1 MFEKIRS
8 LSIGIRSLSI
18 GDVRQFIQANIFAII
33 FLDGILAKSIG
44 FGIIHLLASF
54 ATSGGLLSLIVW
66 SQIIVAGYLL
76 NKTGQKSTLSTL
88 TSMLVAGLV
97 GHFFI
102 GMEIDLLDD
111 MAKSIPYG
119 GIEQN
124 AEYYPLQDIFKFV
137 GTIVLAS
144 FILVQ
149 NELDVLF
156 GNLKLTFSKFRS
168 DSDDV
173 SDIQGIW
180 LDSWS
185 DYGTTFIAIV
195 AWPVL
200 YLLASI
206 IPFEAKS
213 VSLLVMGGVIFV
225 CWLMLTFEPGS
236 LLRLNRESLMKLGL
250 ALTAYLGLVIADG
263 MRLIFN
269 PISGATVEP
278 TVILVL
284 ALLGLTGF
292 WSSQLNRGIFAPS
305 VSQYRSSALTFLIVL
320 PFVLYFVFQLMV
332 LLRTDSSWNFDMSFM
347 GNQSGFVV
355 NNVWPYL
362 LEPGEWIFPQL
373 ESISGVTVLGERYIT
388 GNSPGWNL
396 FRAGVIA
403 SVRVTIF
410 VIILA
415 TVLGTIIGVC
425 RLSNNKLASGL
436 ATTFVEFFRNMPLV
450 ALLFMSV
457 IVFGKSMPLLSTE
470 QNLFGLIYYSNR
482 AVYAPAVVLE
492 NLPMLVLGIIIYL
505 AAKRYTKHLDADGF
519 DDSNEGFYR
528 RIGFWAVIILLLVM
542 VLFNPFASVL
552 SSILEP
558 LGRSAFSISIPEID
572 KYRGFDDIRPTGA
585 WIYVGGMVITPPF
598 LTLMIGLTLYTSA
611 LIAEIVRGS
620 IQALDRGQ
628 VEAAISLALTPFQRL
643 RLVILP
649 QALRSMI
656 PLMTNQYLNIWKN
669 SSLALVVGY
678 SDFFSVLWTIVNKE
692 GQGVPVFMI
701 ILLTYQCGSLLMSAI
716 MNSYNRKVTRVKI

>member
-8 LSIGIRSLSI
+8 RVDRARHLSI
-18 GDVRQFIQANIFAII
+18 GDARQFIRANIFAII

-102 GMEIDLLDD
+102 GMDIDILDRV
-111 MAKSIPYG
+111 AKSQLRG
-119 GIEQN
+119 GVELY
-124 AEYYPLQDIFKFV
+124 ATYYPLQDIFKFV

-156 GNLKLTFSKFRS
+156 GNLKLTFSKFRPG
-168 DSDDV
+168 SDDV
-173 SDIQGIW
+173 SDIKGIW

-206 IPFEAKS
+206 IPYEAKS
-213 VSLLVMGGVIFV
+213 VSLLVMGGVVFV

-263 MRLIFN
+263 MRLI
-269 PISGATVEP
+269 PVEP
-278 TVILVL
+278 TIILVL
-284 ALLGLTGF
+284 ALIGLTGF
-292 WSSQLNRGIFAPS
+292 WSSQLNRGIFAPA
-305 VSQYRSSALTFLIVL
+305 VTEYRSSALTFLIVL
-320 PFVLYFVFQLMV
+320 PFVLFFVFQLMV

-373 ESISGVTVLGERYIT
+373 ESIYGVTVLGERYIT
-388 GNSPGWNL
+388 GNSPGWSL

-470 QNLFGLIYYSNR
+470 RNLLGLIYYSNR
-482 AVYAPAVVLE
+482 AVYVPAVVLE
-492 NLPMLVLGIIIYL
+492 NLLMLVLGIIIYL
-505 AAKRYTKHLDADGF
+505 VAKRYTKHLDADGF

-542 VLFNPFASVL
+542 VLFNPFAS
-552 SSILEP
+552 
-558 LGRSAFSISIPEID
+558 SAFSISIPEID

-585 WIYVGGMVITPPF
+585 WVYAGGMKITPPF

-611 LIAEIVRGS
+611 LIAKIVRGS

-628 VEAAISLALTPFQRL
+628 VEAAISIALTPFQRL

-678 SDFFSVLWTIVNKE
+678 SDFFSILWTIVNKE

-701 ILLTYQCGSLLMSAI
+701 ILLTYQCGSLLMSVI

>member
-8 LSIGIRSLSI
+8 QVDRARHLSI
-18 GDVRQFIQANIFAII
+18 DDTRQFTEANILAII

-76 NKTGQKSTLSTL
+76 NKTGQTSTLSTL

-156 GNLKLTFSKFRS
+156 DNLKLTFSKFRS
-168 DSDDV
+168 DSDGV
-173 SDIQGIW
+173 SDIKGIW

-213 VSLLVMGGVIFV
+213 VSLLVMGGVVFV

-278 TVILVL
+278 TVILIL

-305 VSQYRSSALTFLIVL
+305 VSEYRSSALTFLIVL

-347 GNQSGFVV
+347 ANQSGFVV

-415 TVLGTIIGVC
+415 TVLGTIIGVF

-457 IVFGKSMPLLSTE
+457 IVFGKSMPLLSSE
-470 QNLFGLIYYSNR
+470 RNLLGLIYYSNR
-482 AVYAPAVVLE
+482 AVYVPAVVLE
-492 NLPMLVLGIIIYL
+492 NILMLVLGIIIYL

-519 DDSNEGFYR
+519 NDSNEGLYR

-542 VLFNPFASVL
+542 VLFNPFAS
-552 SSILEP
+552 
-558 LGRSAFSISIPEID
+558 SAFSISIPEID

-585 WIYVGGMVITPPF
+585 WVYVGGMVITPPF

>member
-1 MFEKIRS
+1 
-8 LSIGIRSLSI
+8 
-18 GDVRQFIQANIFAII
+18 
-33 FLDGILAKSIG
+33 
-44 FGIIHLLASF
+44 
-54 ATSGGLLSLIVW
+54 
-66 SQIIVAGYLL
+66 
-76 NKTGQKSTLSTL
+76 
-88 TSMLVAGLV
+88 
-97 GHFFI
+97 
-102 GMEIDLLDD
+102 
-111 MAKSIPYG
+111 
-119 GIEQN
+119 
-124 AEYYPLQDIFKFV
+124 
-137 GTIVLAS
+137 
-144 FILVQ
+144 
-149 NELDVLF
+149 
-156 GNLKLTFSKFRS
+156 
-168 DSDDV
+168 
-173 SDIQGIW
+173 
-180 LDSWS
+180 
-185 DYGTTFIAIV
+185 
-195 AWPVL
+195 
-200 YLLASI
+200 
-206 IPFEAKS
+206 
-213 VSLLVMGGVIFV
+213 
-225 CWLMLTFEPGS
+225 
-236 LLRLNRESLMKLGL
+236 
-250 ALTAYLGLVIADG
+250 
-263 MRLIFN
+263 
-269 PISGATVEP
+269 
-278 TVILVL
+278 
-284 ALLGLTGF
+284 
-292 WSSQLNRGIFAPS
+292 
-305 VSQYRSSALTFLIVL
+305 
-320 PFVLYFVFQLMV
+320 MV

-373 ESISGVTVLGERYIT
+373 ESIFGVTVLGERYIT
-388 GNSPGWNL
+388 GNSPGWSL

-470 QNLFGLIYYSNR
+470 RNLFGLIYYSNR

-492 NLPMLVLGIIIYL
+492 NLLMLVLGIIIYL

-558 LGRSAFSISIPEID
+558 LGWSAFSISIPEID

-585 WIYVGGMVITPPF
+585 WVYVGGMKITPPF

>member
-156 GNLKLTFSKFRS
+156 DNLKLTFSKFRS

-173 SDIQGIW
+173 SDIPGIW

-213 VSLLVMGGVIFV
+213 VSLLVMGGVVFV

-250 ALTAYLGLVIADG
+250 GLTAYLGLVIADG

-278 TVILVL
+278 TVILIL

-347 GNQSGFVV
+347 ANQSGFVV

-388 GNSPGWNL
+388 GNSPGWSL

-585 WIYVGGMVITPPF
+585 WVYAGGMKITPPF

-692 GQGVPVFMI
+692 GQGVPVFII

>member
-1 MFEKIRS
+1 MFEKIRGS
-8 LSIGIRSLSI
+8 SI
-18 GDVRQFIQANIFAII
+18 GDVRQFTQANIFAII

-66 SQIIVAGYLL
+66 SEIIVAGYLL
-76 NKTGQKSTLSTL
+76 NKTGQKSTLATL

-102 GMEIDLLDD
+102 GLEIGLLDD
-111 MAKSIPYG
+111 MAKSIIFL

-124 AEYYPLQDIFKFV
+124 AEHYPLQDIFKFV

-173 SDIQGIW
+173 SDIKGIW

-200 YLLASI
+200 FLLASI

-213 VSLLVMGGVIFV
+213 VSLLVMGGVVFV

-263 MRLIFN
+263 MRLI
-269 PISGATVEP
+269 PVEP
-278 TVILVL
+278 TIILVL
-284 ALLGLTGF
+284 ALIGLIGF
-292 WSSQLNRGIFAPS
+292 WSSQLNRGIFSPRVAE
-305 VSQYRSSALTFLIVL
+305 YRSSALTFSIVL
-320 PFVLYFVFQLMV
+320 PFVLFFVFQLMV

-362 LEPGEWIFPQL
+362 LDPGEWIFPQL
-373 ESISGVTVLGERYIT
+373 ESIYGVTLLGERYIT

-410 VIILA
+410 IIILA
-415 TVLGTIIGVC
+415 TVLGTIIGVF

-470 QNLFGLIYYSNR
+470 HNLFGLIFYSNR
-482 AVYAPAVVLE
+482 AVYVPAVVLE
-492 NLPMLVLGIIIYL
+492 NLGMLILGIIIYL

-528 RIGFWAVIILLLVM
+528 RMGFWAGIILLLVM

-552 SSILEP
+552 GSILEP
-558 LGRSAFSISIPEID
+558 LGLSAFSISIPEID

-678 SDFFSVLWTIVNKE
+678 SDFFSILWTIVNKE

>member
-1 MFEKIRS
+1 MFEKIRGS
-8 LSIGIRSLSI
+8 SI
-18 GDVRQFIQANIFAII
+18 GDARQFAQANIFAII

-66 SQIIVAGYLL
+66 SEIIVAGYLL
-76 NKTGQKSTLSTL
+76 NKTGQKSTLATL

-102 GMEIDLLDD
+102 GLEIGLLDD
-111 MAKSIPYG
+111 MAKSIIFL

-124 AEYYPLQDIFKFV
+124 AEHYPLQDIFKFA

-156 GNLKLTFSKFRS
+156 DNLKLTFSKFRS

-173 SDIQGIW
+173 SDIKGIW

-200 YLLASI
+200 FLLAPI
-206 IPFEAKS
+206 LPFEAKS
-213 VSLLVMGGVIFV
+213 VSLLVMGGVVFV

-278 TVILVL
+278 TVILIL

-305 VSQYRSSALTFLIVL
+305 VTQYKSSALTFSIVL
-320 PFVLYFVFQLMV
+320 PFVLFFVFQLMV

-362 LEPGEWIFPQL
+362 LDPGEWIFSQL
-373 ESISGVTVLGERYIT
+373 ESFKGVTILGERYIT
-388 GNSPGWNL
+388 GNSPGWSL
-396 FRAGVIA
+396 YRAGVIA
-403 SVRVTIF
+403 SVRVTMYI
-410 VIILA
+410 IILA
-415 TVLGTIIGVC
+415 TVLGTIIGVF

-470 QNLFGLIYYSNR
+470 RNLLGLIYYSNR
-482 AVYAPAVVLE
+482 AVYVPAVVLE
-492 NLPMLVLGIIIYL
+492 NLLMLVLGIIIYL
-505 AAKRYTKHLDADGF
+505 VAKRYTKHLDADGF

-558 LGRSAFSISIPEID
+558 LGWSAFSISIPEID

-585 WIYVGGMVITPPF
+585 WIYVGGM
-598 LTLMIGLTLYTSA
+598 
-611 LIAEIVRGS
+611 
-620 IQALDRGQ
+620 
-628 VEAAISLALTPFQRL
+628 
-643 RLVILP
+643 
-649 QALRSMI
+649 RSE
-656 PLMTNQYLNIWKN
+656 
-669 SSLALVVGY
+669 SVG
-678 SDFFSVLWTIVNKE
+678 
-692 GQGVPVFMI
+692 
-701 ILLTYQCGSLLMSAI
+701 
-716 MNSYNRKVTRVKI
+716 

>member
-1 MFEKIRS
+1 MFEKIRGS
-8 LSIGIRSLSI
+8 SI
-18 GDVRQFIQANIFAII
+18 GDVRQFTQADIFAII

-66 SQIIVAGYLL
+66 SEIIVAGYLL
-76 NKTGQKSTLSTL
+76 NKTGQKSTLATL
-88 TSMLVAGLV
+88 TSMLVVGLV
-97 GHFFI
+97 GRFFI
-102 GMEIDLLDD
+102 GIEIDLLDD
-111 MAKSIPYG
+111 MAKSIIFL

-124 AEYYPLQDIFKFV
+124 AEHYPLQDIFKFV

-156 GNLKLTFSKFRS
+156 GNLKLTFSKFRPG
-168 DSDDV
+168 SDDV
-173 SDIQGIW
+173 SDIKGIW

-200 YLLASI
+200 FLLAPI
-206 IPFEAKS
+206 LPFEAKS
-213 VSLLVMGGVIFV
+213 VSLLVMGGVVFV

-263 MRLIFN
+263 MRLI
-269 PISGATVEP
+269 PVEP
-278 TVILVL
+278 TIILVL
-284 ALLGLTGF
+284 ALIGLIGF
-292 WSSQLNRGIFAPS
+292 WSSQLNRGIFSPRVAE
-305 VSQYRSSALTFLIVL
+305 YRSSALTFSIVL
-320 PFVLYFVFQLMV
+320 PFVLFFVFQLMV

-362 LEPGEWIFPQL
+362 LDPGEWIFPQL

-410 VIILA
+410 IIILA
-415 TVLGTIIGVC
+415 TVLGTIIGVF

-470 QNLFGLIYYSNR
+470 HNLFGLIYYSNR
-482 AVYAPAVVLE
+482 AVYVPAVVLE
-492 NLPMLVLGIIIYL
+492 NLLMLVLGIIIYL

-542 VLFNPFASVL
+542 VLFNPFAS
-552 SSILEP
+552 
-558 LGRSAFSISIPEID
+558 SAFSISIPEID

-585 WIYVGGMVITPPF
+585 WVYVGGMKITPPF

-678 SDFFSVLWTIVNKE
+678 SDFFSILWTIVNKE

-701 ILLTYQCGSLLMSAI
+701 ILLTYQCGSLFMSAI

>member
-1 MFEKIRS
+1 MFEKIRGS
-8 LSIGIRSLSI
+8 SI
-18 GDVRQFIQANIFAII
+18 GDVRQFTQADIFAII

-66 SQIIVAGYLL
+66 SEIIVAGYLL
-76 NKTGQKSTLSTL
+76 NKTGQKSTLATL

-102 GMEIDLLDD
+102 GLEIGLLDD
-111 MAKSIPYG
+111 MAKSIIFL

-124 AEYYPLQDIFKFV
+124 AEHYPLQDIFKFV

-156 GNLKLTFSKFRS
+156 GNLKLTFSKFRPG
-168 DSDDV
+168 SDDV
-173 SDIQGIW
+173 SDIKGIW

-200 YLLASI
+200 FLLAPI
-206 IPFEAKS
+206 LPFEAKS
-213 VSLLVMGGVIFV
+213 VSLLVMGGVVFV

-263 MRLIFN
+263 MRLI
-269 PISGATVEP
+269 PVEP
-278 TVILVL
+278 TIILVL
-284 ALLGLTGF
+284 ALIGLIGY
-292 WSSQLNRGIFAPS
+292 WSSQLNRGIFSPRVAE
-305 VSQYRSSALTFLIVL
+305 YRSSALTFSIVL
-320 PFVLYFVFQLMV
+320 PFVLFFVFQLMV

-362 LEPGEWIFPQL
+362 LDPGEWIFPQL
-373 ESISGVTVLGERYIT
+373 ESIYGVTLLGERYIT

-410 VIILA
+410 IIILA
-415 TVLGTIIGVC
+415 TVLGTIIGVF

-470 QNLFGLIYYSNR
+470 HNLFGLIYYSNR
-482 AVYAPAVVLE
+482 AVYVPAVVLE
-492 NLPMLVLGIIIYL
+492 NLGMLILGIIIYL
-505 AAKRYTKHLDADGF
+505 VAKRYTKHLDADGF

-528 RIGFWAVIILLLVM
+528 RMGFWAGIILLLVM

-552 SSILEP
+552 GSILEP
-558 LGRSAFSISIPEID
+558 LGLSAFSISIPEID
-572 KYRGFDDIRPTGA
+572 KYRGFDYIRPTGA

-678 SDFFSVLWTIVNKE
+678 SDFFSILWTIVNKE

-701 ILLTYQCGSLLMSAI
+701 ILLTYQCGSLFMSAI

>member
-1 MFEKIRS
+1 M
-8 LSIGIRSLSI
+8 SI

-66 SQIIVAGYLL
+66 SQIIGAGYLL

-102 GMEIDLLDD
+102 GMEIDLIDD
-111 MAKSIPYG
+111 MSKSIPYL

-156 GNLKLTFSKFRS
+156 DNLKLTISKFRS
-168 DSDDV
+168 DSDDI
-173 SDIQGIW
+173 SDIPGIW

-185 DYGTTFIAIV
+185 DFGTTFIAIV

-213 VSLLVMGGVIFV
+213 VSLLVMGGVVFV

-250 ALTAYLGLVIADG
+250 GLTAYLGLVIADG

-278 TVILVL
+278 TVILIL

-332 LLRTDSSWNFDMSFM
+332 LLRTDSSWNFDM
-347 GNQSGFVV
+347 
-355 NNVWPYL
+355 
-362 LEPGEWIFPQL
+362 
-373 ESISGVTVLGERYIT
+373 
-388 GNSPGWNL
+388 
-396 FRAGVIA
+396 
-403 SVRVTIF
+403 
-410 VIILA
+410 
-415 TVLGTIIGVC
+415 
-425 RLSNNKLASGL
+425 
-436 ATTFVEFFRNMPLV
+436 
-450 ALLFMSV
+450 
-457 IVFGKSMPLLSTE
+457 
-470 QNLFGLIYYSNR
+470 
-482 AVYAPAVVLE
+482 
-492 NLPMLVLGIIIYL
+492 
-505 AAKRYTKHLDADGF
+505 
-519 DDSNEGFYR
+519 
-528 RIGFWAVIILLLVM
+528 
-542 VLFNPFASVL
+542 
-552 SSILEP
+552 
-558 LGRSAFSISIPEID
+558 
-572 KYRGFDDIRPTGA
+572 
-585 WIYVGGMVITPPF
+585 
-598 LTLMIGLTLYTSA
+598 
-611 LIAEIVRGS
+611 
-620 IQALDRGQ
+620 
-628 VEAAISLALTPFQRL
+628 
-643 RLVILP
+643 
-649 QALRSMI
+649 
-656 PLMTNQYLNIWKN
+656 
-669 SSLALVVGY
+669 
-678 SDFFSVLWTIVNKE
+678 
-692 GQGVPVFMI
+692 
-701 ILLTYQCGSLLMSAI
+701 
-716 MNSYNRKVTRVKI
+716 

>member
-1 MFEKIRS
+1 MFEKIRGS
-8 LSIGIRSLSI
+8 SI
-18 GDVRQFIQANIFAII
+18 GDVRQFTQADIFAII

-66 SQIIVAGYLL
+66 SEIIVAGYLL
-76 NKTGQKSTLSTL
+76 NKTGQKSTLATL

-102 GMEIDLLDD
+102 GLEIGLLDD
-111 MAKSIPYG
+111 MAKSIIFL

-124 AEYYPLQDIFKFV
+124 AEHYPLQDIFKFV

-156 GNLKLTFSKFRS
+156 DNLKLTFSKFRS

-173 SDIQGIW
+173 SDIKGIW

-200 YLLASI
+200 FLLAPI
-206 IPFEAKS
+206 LPFEAKS
-213 VSLLVMGGVIFV
+213 VSLLVMGGVVFV

-263 MRLIFN
+263 MRLI
-269 PISGATVEP
+269 PVEP
-278 TVILVL
+278 TIILVL
-284 ALLGLTGF
+284 ALIGLIGY
-292 WSSQLNRGIFAPS
+292 WSSQLNRGIFSPRVAE
-305 VSQYRSSALTFLIVL
+305 YRSSALTFSIVL
-320 PFVLYFVFQLMV
+320 PFVLFFVFQLMV

-362 LEPGEWIFPQL
+362 LDPGEWIFPQL
-373 ESISGVTVLGERYIT
+373 ESIYGVTLLGERYIT

-410 VIILA
+410 IIILA
-415 TVLGTIIGVC
+415 TVLGTIIGVF

-457 IVFGKSMPLLSTE
+457 IVFGKSMPLLNTE
-470 QNLFGLIYYSNR
+470 RNLFELIYYSNR
-482 AVYAPAVVLE
+482 AVYVPAVVLE
-492 NLPMLVLGIIIYL
+492 NLLMLVLGIIIYL

-528 RIGFWAVIILLLVM
+528 RIGFWAGIILLLVM

-558 LGRSAFSISIPEID
+558 LGWSAFSISIPEID

-585 WIYVGGMVITPPF
+585 WVYVGGMKITPPF

-678 SDFFSVLWTIVNKE
+678 SDFFSILWTIVNKE

>member
-1 MFEKIRS
+1 MFEK
-8 LSIGIRSLSI
+8 IRSLSI
-18 GDVRQFIQANIFAII
+18 GDVRQFTQANIFAII

-156 GNLKLTFSKFRS
+156 DNLKLTFSKFRS

-173 SDIQGIW
+173 SDIPGIW

-213 VSLLVMGGVIFV
+213 VSLLVMGGGVFV

-250 ALTAYLGLVIADG
+250 GLTAYLGLVIADG

-305 VSQYRSSALTFLIVL
+305 VTQYRSSALTFLIVL

-347 GNQSGFVV
+347 ANQSGFVV

-388 GNSPGWNL
+388 GNSPGWSL

-415 TVLGTIIGVC
+415 TVLGTIIGVF

-457 IVFGKSMPLLSTE
+457 IVFGKSMPLLNTE
-470 QNLFGLIYYSNR
+470 QNLFGLIFYSNR
-482 AVYAPAVVLE
+482 AVYVPAVVLE

-585 WIYVGGMVITPPF
+585 WVYVGGMKITPPF

-692 GQGVPVFMI
+692 GQGVPVFII

>member
-1 MFEKIRS
+1 MFEKIRGS
-8 LSIGIRSLSI
+8 SI
-18 GDVRQFIQANIFAII
+18 GDSRQFTQADIFAII

-66 SQIIVAGYLL
+66 SEIIVAGYLL
-76 NKTGQKSTLSTL
+76 NKTGQKSTLATL

-102 GMEIDLLDD
+102 GLEIGLLDD
-111 MAKSIPYG
+111 MAKSIIFL

-124 AEYYPLQDIFKFV
+124 AEHYPLQDIFKFV

-156 GNLKLTFSKFRS
+156 GNLKLTFSKFRPG
-168 DSDDV
+168 SDDV
-173 SDIQGIW
+173 SDIKGIW

-200 YLLASI
+200 FLLAPI
-206 IPFEAKS
+206 LPFEAKS
-213 VSLLVMGGVIFV
+213 VSLLVMGGVVFV

-236 LLRLNRESLMKLGL
+236 LLRLNRESLMKIGL

-263 MRLIFN
+263 MRLI
-269 PISGATVEP
+269 PVEP
-278 TVILVL
+278 TIILVL
-284 ALLGLTGF
+284 ALIGLIGY
-292 WSSQLNRGIFAPS
+292 WSSQLNRGIFSPRVAE
-305 VSQYRSSALTFLIVL
+305 YRSSALTFSIVL
-320 PFVLYFVFQLMV
+320 PFVLFFVFQLMV

-362 LEPGEWIFPQL
+362 LDPGEWIFPQL
-373 ESISGVTVLGERYIT
+373 ESIYGVTLLGERYIT

-410 VIILA
+410 IIILA
-415 TVLGTIIGVC
+415 TVLGTIIGVF

-470 QNLFGLIYYSNR
+470 HNLFGLIFYSNR
-482 AVYAPAVVLE
+482 AVYVPAVVLE
-492 NLPMLVLGIIIYL
+492 NLGMLILGIIIYL
-505 AAKRYTKHLDADGF
+505 VAKRYTKHLDADGF

-528 RIGFWAVIILLLVM
+528 RMGFWAGIILLLVM

-552 SSILEP
+552 GSILEP
-558 LGRSAFSISIPEID
+558 LGLSAFSISIPEID
-572 KYRGFDDIRPTGA
+572 KYRGFDYIRPTGA

-678 SDFFSVLWTIVNKE
+678 SDFFSILWTIVNKE

-701 ILLTYQCGSLLMSAI
+701 ILLTYQCGSLFMSAI

>member
-8 LSIGIRSLSI
+8 RVDRARHLSI
-18 GDVRQFIQANIFAII
+18 GDARQFAQANIFAII

-66 SQIIVAGYLL
+66 SQIIVAGYML

-111 MAKSIPYG
+111 MAKSIFYR

-173 SDIQGIW
+173 SDIKGIW

-200 YLLASI
+200 FLLAPI
-206 IPFEAKS
+206 LPFEAKS
-213 VSLLVMGGVIFV
+213 VSLLVMGGVVFV

-263 MRLIFN
+263 MRLI
-269 PISGATVEP
+269 PVEP
-278 TVILVL
+278 TIILVL
-284 ALLGLTGF
+284 ALIGLIGY
-292 WSSQLNRGIFAPS
+292 WSSQLNRGIFSPRVAE
-305 VSQYRSSALTFLIVL
+305 YRSSALTFSIVL
-320 PFVLYFVFQLMV
+320 PFVLFFVFQLMV

-373 ESISGVTVLGERYIT
+373 ESIYGVTVLGERYIT

-470 QNLFGLIYYSNR
+470 HNLFGLIYYSNR
-482 AVYAPAVVLE
+482 AVYVPAVVLE
-492 NLPMLVLGIIIYL
+492 NLGMLILGIIIYL
-505 AAKRYTKHLDADGF
+505 VAKRYTKHLDADGF

-542 VLFNPFASVL
+542 VLFNPFAS
-552 SSILEP
+552 
-558 LGRSAFSISIPEID
+558 SAFSISIPEID
-572 KYRGFDDIRPTGA
+572 KYRGSDVMRPSGA

-678 SDFFSVLWTIVNKE
+678 SDFFSILWTIVNKE

>member
-1 MFEKIRS
+1 MFEKIRGS
-8 LSIGIRSLSI
+8 SI
-18 GDVRQFIQANIFAII
+18 GDVRQFTQADIFAII

-66 SQIIVAGYLL
+66 SEIIVAGYLL
-76 NKTGQKSTLSTL
+76 NKTGQKSTLATL

-102 GMEIDLLDD
+102 GLEIGLLDD
-111 MAKSIPYG
+111 MAKSIIFL

-124 AEYYPLQDIFKFV
+124 AEHYPLQDIFKFV

-156 GNLKLTFSKFRS
+156 DNLKLTFSKFRS

-173 SDIQGIW
+173 DIRGIW

-200 YLLASI
+200 FLLAPI
-206 IPFEAKS
+206 LPFEAKS
-213 VSLLVMGGVIFV
+213 VSLLVMGGVVFV

-236 LLRLNRESLMKLGL
+236 LLRLNRESLMKIGL

-263 MRLIFN
+263 MRLI
-269 PISGATVEP
+269 PVEP
-278 TVILVL
+278 TIILVL
-284 ALLGLTGF
+284 ALIGLIGF
-292 WSSQLNRGIFAPS
+292 WSSQLNRGIFSPRVAE
-305 VSQYRSSALTFLIVL
+305 YRSSALTFSIVL
-320 PFVLYFVFQLMV
+320 PFVLFFVFQLMV

-362 LEPGEWIFPQL
+362 LDPGEWIFPQL
-373 ESISGVTVLGERYIT
+373 ESIYGVTLLGERYIT

-410 VIILA
+410 IIILA
-415 TVLGTIIGVC
+415 TVLGTIIGVF

-470 QNLFGLIYYSNR
+470 HNLFGLIFYSNR
-482 AVYAPAVVLE
+482 AVYVPAVVLE
-492 NLPMLVLGIIIYL
+492 NLGMLILGIIIYL

-528 RIGFWAVIILLLVM
+528 RMGFWAGIILLLVM

-552 SSILEP
+552 GSILEP
-558 LGRSAFSISIPEID
+558 LGLSAFSISIPEID

-678 SDFFSVLWTIVNKE
+678 SDFFSILWTIVNKE

>member
-111 MAKSIPYG
+111 MAKSIPYL

-156 GNLKLTFSKFRS
+156 DNLKLTFSKFRS

-173 SDIQGIW
+173 SDIKGIW

-213 VSLLVMGGVIFV
+213 VSLLVMGGVVFV

-236 LLRLNRESLMKLGL
+236 LLRLNRKSLMKLGL

-278 TVILVL
+278 TVILIL

-415 TVLGTIIGVC
+415 TVLGTIIGVF

-470 QNLFGLIYYSNR
+470 RNLFGLIYYSNR
-482 AVYAPAVVLE
+482 AVYVPAVVLE
-492 NLPMLVLGIIIYL
+492 NLGMLILGIIIYL
-505 AAKRYTKHLDADGF
+505 VAKRYTKHLDADGF

-528 RIGFWAVIILLLVM
+528 RIGFWAGIILLLVM

-552 SSILEP
+552 GSILEP
-558 LGRSAFSISIPEID
+558 LGLSAFSISIPEID

-692 GQGVPVFMI
+692 GQGVPVFII
-701 ILLTYQCGSLLMSAI
+701 ILLTYQVGSLLMSAI

>member
-111 MAKSIPYG
+111 MAKSIPYL

-156 GNLKLTFSKFRS
+156 DNLKLTFSKFRS

-173 SDIQGIW
+173 SDIPGIW

-213 VSLLVMGGVIFV
+213 VSLLVMGGVVFV

-278 TVILVL
+278 TVILIL

-415 TVLGTIIGVC
+415 TVLGTIIGVF

-528 RIGFWAVIILLLVM
+528 RMGFWAGIILLLVM

-552 SSILEP
+552 GSILEP
-558 LGRSAFSISIPEID
+558 LGLSAFSISIPEID

-692 GQGVPVFMI
+692 GQGVPVFII
-701 ILLTYQCGSLLMSAI
+701 ILLTYQVGSLLMSAI

>member
-1 MFEKIRS
+1 MFEKIRGS
-8 LSIGIRSLSI
+8 SI
-18 GDVRQFIQANIFAII
+18 GDVRQFTQADIFAII

-66 SQIIVAGYLL
+66 SEIIVAGYLL
-76 NKTGQKSTLSTL
+76 NKTGQKSTLATL

-102 GMEIDLLDD
+102 GLEIGLLDD
-111 MAKSIPYG
+111 MAKSIIFL

-124 AEYYPLQDIFKFV
+124 AEHYPLQDIFKFV

-156 GNLKLTFSKFRS
+156 GNLKLTFSKFRPG
-168 DSDDV
+168 SDDV
-173 SDIQGIW
+173 SDIKGIW

-213 VSLLVMGGVIFV
+213 VSLLVMGGVVFV

-236 LLRLNRESLMKLGL
+236 LLRLNRESLMKIGL

-263 MRLIFN
+263 MRLI
-269 PISGATVEP
+269 PVEP
-278 TVILVL
+278 TIILVL
-284 ALLGLTGF
+284 ALIGLIGF
-292 WSSQLNRGIFAPS
+292 WSSQLNRGIFSPRVAE
-305 VSQYRSSALTFLIVL
+305 YRSSALTFSIVL
-320 PFVLYFVFQLMV
+320 PFVLFFVFQLMV

-362 LEPGEWIFPQL
+362 LDPGEWIFPQL
-373 ESISGVTVLGERYIT
+373 ESIYGVTLLGERYIT

-410 VIILA
+410 IIILA
-415 TVLGTIIGVC
+415 TVLGTIIGVF

-470 QNLFGLIYYSNR
+470 HNLFGLIYYSNR
-482 AVYAPAVVLE
+482 AVYVPAVVLE
-492 NLPMLVLGIIIYL
+492 NLGMLILGIIIYL

-528 RIGFWAVIILLLVM
+528 RMGFWAGIILLLVM

-552 SSILEP
+552 GSILEP
-558 LGRSAFSISIPEID
+558 LGLSAFSISIPEID

-678 SDFFSVLWTIVNKE
+678 SDFFSILWTIVNKE

>member
-8 LSIGIRSLSI
+8 LSIG
-18 GDVRQFIQANIFAII
+18 DARQFTQANIFAII

-111 MAKSIPYG
+111 MAKSIPYL

-156 GNLKLTFSKFRS
+156 DNLKLTFSKFRS

-173 SDIQGIW
+173 SDIPGIW

-200 YLLASI
+200 YLLAPI
-206 IPFEAKS
+206 IPLEAKS
-213 VSLLVMGGVIFV
+213 VSLLVMGGVVFV

-278 TVILVL
+278 TVILIL

-305 VSQYRSSALTFLIVL
+305 VTQYRSSALTFLIVL

-415 TVLGTIIGVC
+415 TVLGTIIGVF

-470 QNLFGLIYYSNR
+470 RNLLGLIYYSNR
-482 AVYAPAVVLE
+482 AVYVPAVVLE

-558 LGRSAFSISIPEID
+558 LGWSAFSISIPEID

-585 WIYVGGMVITPPF
+585 WVYVGGMKITPPF

-701 ILLTYQCGSLLMSAI
+701 ILLTYQVGSLLMSAI

>member
-8 LSIGIRSLSI
+8 RVDRARHLSI
-18 GDVRQFIQANIFAII
+18 DDARQFAEANIFAII

-102 GMEIDLLDD
+102 GMEMDLLKG

-156 GNLKLTFSKFRS
+156 DNLKLTFSKFRS

-173 SDIQGIW
+173 SDIKGIW
-180 LDSWS
+180 LASWS

-213 VSLLVMGGVIFV
+213 VSLLVMGGVVFV

-250 ALTAYLGLVIADG
+250 GLTAYLGLVIADG
-263 MRLIFN
+263 MRLI
-269 PISGATVEP
+269 PVEP
-278 TVILVL
+278 KIILIL
-284 ALLGLTGF
+284 ALIGLTGF
-292 WSSQLNRGIFAPS
+292 WSSQLNRGFFAPA
-305 VSQYRSSALTFLIVL
+305 VSEYRSSALTFLIVL
-320 PFVLYFVFQLMV
+320 PFVLYFVIQLMV

-457 IVFGKSMPLLSTE
+457 IAFGKSMPLLSTE
-470 QNLFGLIYYSNR
+470 RNLFGLIYYSNR
-482 AVYAPAVVLE
+482 AVYVPAVVLE

-542 VLFNPFASVL
+542 VLFNPFA
-552 SSILEP
+552 P
-558 LGRSAFSISIPEID
+558 SAFSISIPEID
-572 KYRGFDDIRPTGA
+572 KYRGFDYIRPTGA
-585 WIYVGGMVITPPF
+585 WVYVGGMKITPPF
-598 LTLMIGLTLYTSA
+598 LTLMIGLTLYTSS

-628 VEAAISLALTPFQRL
+628 VEAAISLALTPLQRL

-678 SDFFSVLWTIVNKE
+678 SDFFSILWTIVNKE

>member
-1 MFEKIRS
+1 
-8 LSIGIRSLSI
+8 
-18 GDVRQFIQANIFAII
+18 
-33 FLDGILAKSIG
+33 
-44 FGIIHLLASF
+44 
-54 ATSGGLLSLIVW
+54 
-66 SQIIVAGYLL
+66 
-76 NKTGQKSTLSTL
+76 
-88 TSMLVAGLV
+88 
-97 GHFFI
+97 
-102 GMEIDLLDD
+102 
-111 MAKSIPYG
+111 
-119 GIEQN
+119 
-124 AEYYPLQDIFKFV
+124 
-137 GTIVLAS
+137 
-144 FILVQ
+144 
-149 NELDVLF
+149 
-156 GNLKLTFSKFRS
+156 
-168 DSDDV
+168 
-173 SDIQGIW
+173 
-180 LDSWS
+180 
-185 DYGTTFIAIV
+185 
-195 AWPVL
+195 
-200 YLLASI
+200 
-206 IPFEAKS
+206 
-213 VSLLVMGGVIFV
+213 
-225 CWLMLTFEPGS
+225 
-236 LLRLNRESLMKLGL
+236 
-250 ALTAYLGLVIADG
+250 
-263 MRLIFN
+263 
-269 PISGATVEP
+269 
-278 TVILVL
+278 
-284 ALLGLTGF
+284 
-292 WSSQLNRGIFAPS
+292 
-305 VSQYRSSALTFLIVL
+305 
-320 PFVLYFVFQLMV
+320 
-332 LLRTDSSWNFDMSFM
+332 MSFM

-373 ESISGVTVLGERYIT
+373 ESIYGVTVLGERYIT

-410 VIILA
+410 IIILA
-415 TVLGTIIGVC
+415 TVLGTIIGVF

-470 QNLFGLIYYSNR
+470 RNLLGLIYYSNR
-482 AVYAPAVVLE
+482 AVYAPAVVFE

-542 VLFNPFASVL
+542 VLFNPFAS
-552 SSILEP
+552 
-558 LGRSAFSISIPEID
+558 SAFSISIPEID
-572 KYRGFDDIRPTGA
+572 KYRGSDVMRPSGA

-678 SDFFSVLWTIVNKE
+678 SDFFSILWTIVNKE

-701 ILLTYQCGSLLMSAI
+701 ILLTYQCGSLFMSAI

>member
-1 MFEKIRS
+1 MFEKIRGS
-8 LSIGIRSLSI
+8 SI
-18 GDVRQFIQANIFAII
+18 GDVRQFTQANIFAII

-66 SQIIVAGYLL
+66 SEIIVAGYLL
-76 NKTGQKSTLSTL
+76 NKTGQKSTLATL

-102 GMEIDLLDD
+102 GLEIGLLDD
-111 MAKSIPYG
+111 MAKSIIFL

-124 AEYYPLQDIFKFV
+124 AEHYPLQDIFKFV

-156 GNLKLTFSKFRS
+156 GNLKLTFSKFRPG
-168 DSDDV
+168 SDDV
-173 SDIQGIW
+173 SDIKGIW

-200 YLLASI
+200 FLLAPI
-206 IPFEAKS
+206 LPFEAKS
-213 VSLLVMGGVIFV
+213 VSLLVMGGVVFV

-250 ALTAYLGLVIADG
+250 GLTAYLGLVIADG

-278 TVILVL
+278 TVILIL

-347 GNQSGFVV
+347 ANQSGFVV

-410 VIILA
+410 IIILA
-415 TVLGTIIGVC
+415 TVLGTIIGVF

-558 LGRSAFSISIPEID
+558 LGWSAFSISIPEID

-585 WIYVGGMVITPPF
+585 WVYAGGMKITPPF

>member
-1 MFEKIRS
+1 MFEKIRGS
-8 LSIGIRSLSI
+8 SI
-18 GDVRQFIQANIFAII
+18 GDVRQFTQANIFAII

-66 SQIIVAGYLL
+66 SEIIVAGYLL
-76 NKTGQKSTLSTL
+76 NKTGQKSTLATL

-102 GMEIDLLDD
+102 GLEIGLLDD
-111 MAKSIPYG
+111 MAKSIIFL

-124 AEYYPLQDIFKFV
+124 AEHYPLQDIFKFV

-173 SDIQGIW
+173 SDIKGIW

-200 YLLASI
+200 FLLAPI
-206 IPFEAKS
+206 LPFEAKS
-213 VSLLVMGGVIFV
+213 VSLLVMGGVVFV

-263 MRLIFN
+263 MRLI
-269 PISGATVEP
+269 PVEP
-278 TVILVL
+278 TIILVL
-284 ALLGLTGF
+284 ALIGLIGF
-292 WSSQLNRGIFAPS
+292 WSSQLNRGIFSPRVAE
-305 VSQYRSSALTFLIVL
+305 YRSSALTFSIVL
-320 PFVLYFVFQLMV
+320 PFVLFFVFQLMV

-362 LEPGEWIFPQL
+362 LDPGEWIFPQL
-373 ESISGVTVLGERYIT
+373 ESIYGVTLLGERYIT

-410 VIILA
+410 IIILA
-415 TVLGTIIGVC
+415 TVLGTIIGVF

-470 QNLFGLIYYSNR
+470 HNLFGLIFYSNR
-482 AVYAPAVVLE
+482 AVYVPAVVLE
-492 NLPMLVLGIIIYL
+492 NLGMLILGIIIYL

-528 RIGFWAVIILLLVM
+528 RMGFWAGIILLLVM

-552 SSILEP
+552 GSILEP
-558 LGRSAFSISIPEID
+558 LGLSAFSISIPEID

>member
-1 MFEKIRS
+1 MFEK
-8 LSIGIRSLSI
+8 IRSLSI

-156 GNLKLTFSKFRS
+156 DNLKLTFSKFRS

-173 SDIQGIW
+173 SDIPGIW

-213 VSLLVMGGVIFV
+213 VSLLVMGGVVFV

-250 ALTAYLGLVIADG
+250 GLTAYLGLVIADG
-263 MRLIFN
+263 MRLI
-269 PISGATVEP
+269 PVEP
-278 TVILVL
+278 TIILVL
-284 ALLGLTGF
+284 ALIGLIGY
-292 WSSQLNRGIFAPS
+292 WSSQLNRGIFSPRVAE
-305 VSQYRSSALTFLIVL
+305 YRSSALTFSIVL
-320 PFVLYFVFQLMV
+320 PFVLFFVFQLMV

-362 LEPGEWIFPQL
+362 LDPGEWIFPQL
-373 ESISGVTVLGERYIT
+373 ESIYGVTLLGERYIT

-410 VIILA
+410 IIILA

-457 IVFGKSMPLLSTE
+457 IVFGKSMPLLNTE
-470 QNLFGLIYYSNR
+470 QNLLGLIYYSNR
-482 AVYAPAVVLE
+482 AVYVPAVVLE

-528 RIGFWAVIILLLVM
+528 RMGFWAGIILLLVM

-552 SSILEP
+552 GSILEP
-558 LGRSAFSISIPEID
+558 LGLSAFSISIPEID

-678 SDFFSVLWTIVNKE
+678 SDFFSILWTIVNKE

>member
-1 MFEKIRS
+1 MFEKIRGS
-8 LSIGIRSLSI
+8 SI
-18 GDVRQFIQANIFAII
+18 GDARQFAQANIFAII

-66 SQIIVAGYLL
+66 SEIIVAGYLL
-76 NKTGQKSTLSTL
+76 NKTGQKSTLATL

-102 GMEIDLLDD
+102 GLEIGLLDD
-111 MAKSIPYG
+111 MAKSIIFL

-124 AEYYPLQDIFKFV
+124 AEHYPLQDIFKFA

-156 GNLKLTFSKFRS
+156 DNLKLTFSKFRS

-173 SDIQGIW
+173 DIRGIW

-200 YLLASI
+200 FLLAPI
-206 IPFEAKS
+206 LPFEAKS
-213 VSLLVMGGVIFV
+213 VSLLVMGGVVFV

-278 TVILVL
+278 TVILIL

-305 VSQYRSSALTFLIVL
+305 VTQYKSSALTFLIVL
-320 PFVLYFVFQLMV
+320 PFVLFFVFQLMV
-332 LLRTDSSWNFDMSFM
+332 LLRTDSSWNFDLSFM
-347 GNQSGFVV
+347 ENQGGFVV
-355 NNVWPYL
+355 TNVWPYL
-362 LEPGEWIFPQL
+362 LDPGEWIFSQL
-373 ESISGVTVLGERYIT
+373 ESFKGVTILGERYIT
-388 GNSPGWNL
+388 GNSPGWSL
-396 FRAGVIA
+396 YRAGVIA
-403 SVRVTIF
+403 SVRVTMYI
-410 VIILA
+410 IILA
-415 TVLGTIIGVC
+415 TVLGTIIGVF

-470 QNLFGLIYYSNR
+470 RNLLGLIYYSNR
-482 AVYAPAVVLE
+482 AVYVPAVVLE
-492 NLPMLVLGIIIYL
+492 NLLMLVLGIIIYL
-505 AAKRYTKHLDADGF
+505 VAKRYTKHLDADGF

-528 RIGFWAVIILLLVM
+528 RMGFWAGIILLLVM

-552 SSILEP
+552 GSILEP
-558 LGRSAFSISIPEID
+558 LGLSAFSISIPEID
-572 KYRGFDDIRPTGA
+572 KYRGFDYIRPTGA

-678 SDFFSVLWTIVNKE
+678 SDFFSILWTIVNKE

-701 ILLTYQCGSLLMSAI
+701 ILLTYQCGSLFMSAI

>member
-1 MFEKIRS
+1 MFEKIRGS
-8 LSIGIRSLSI
+8 SI
-18 GDVRQFIQANIFAII
+18 GDVRQFTQADIFAII

-66 SQIIVAGYLL
+66 SEIIVAGYLL
-76 NKTGQKSTLSTL
+76 NKTGQKSTLATL

-102 GMEIDLLDD
+102 GLEIGLLDD
-111 MAKSIPYG
+111 MAKSIIFL

-124 AEYYPLQDIFKFV
+124 AEHYPLQDIFKFV

-173 SDIQGIW
+173 SDIKGIW

-200 YLLASI
+200 FLLAPI
-206 IPFEAKS
+206 LPFEAKS
-213 VSLLVMGGVIFV
+213 VSLLVMGGVVFV

-236 LLRLNRESLMKLGL
+236 LLRLNRESLMKLGS

-263 MRLIFN
+263 MRLI
-269 PISGATVEP
+269 PVEP
-278 TVILVL
+278 TIILVL
-284 ALLGLTGF
+284 ALIGLIGF
-292 WSSQLNRGIFAPS
+292 WSSQLNRGIFSPRVAE
-305 VSQYRSSALTFLIVL
+305 YRSSALTFSIVL
-320 PFVLYFVFQLMV
+320 PFVLFFVFQLMV

-362 LEPGEWIFPQL
+362 LDPGEWIFPQL
-373 ESISGVTVLGERYIT
+373 ESIYGVTLLGERYIT

-410 VIILA
+410 IIILA
-415 TVLGTIIGVC
+415 TVLGTIIGVF

-470 QNLFGLIYYSNR
+470 HNLFGLIFYSNR
-482 AVYAPAVVLE
+482 AVYVPAVVLE
-492 NLPMLVLGIIIYL
+492 NLGMLILGIIIYL

-528 RIGFWAVIILLLVM
+528 RIGFWAGIILLLVM

-552 SSILEP
+552 GSILEP
-558 LGRSAFSISIPEID
+558 LGLSAFSISIPEID

-678 SDFFSVLWTIVNKE
+678 SDFFSILWTIVNKE

>member
-1 MFEKIRS
+1 MFEKIRGS
-8 LSIGIRSLSI
+8 SI
-18 GDVRQFIQANIFAII
+18 GDVRQFTQADIFAII

-66 SQIIVAGYLL
+66 SEIIVAGYLL
-76 NKTGQKSTLSTL
+76 NKTGQKSTLATL

-102 GMEIDLLDD
+102 GLEIDLLDD
-111 MAKSIPYG
+111 MAKSIIFL

-124 AEYYPLQDIFKFV
+124 AEHYPLQDIFKFA

-156 GNLKLTFSKFRS
+156 DNLKLTFSKFRS

-173 SDIQGIW
+173 DIRGIW

-200 YLLASI
+200 FLLAPI
-206 IPFEAKS
+206 LPFEAKS
-213 VSLLVMGGVIFV
+213 VSLLVMGGVVFV

-250 ALTAYLGLVIADG
+250 GLTAYLGLVIADG
-263 MRLIFN
+263 MRLI
-269 PISGATVEP
+269 PVEP
-278 TVILVL
+278 TIILVL
-284 ALLGLTGF
+284 ALIGLTGF
-292 WSSQLNRGIFAPS
+292 WSSQLNQGIFAPS
-305 VSQYRSSALTFLIVL
+305 VTEYRSSALTFLIVL

-347 GNQSGFVV
+347 ANQSGFVV

-373 ESISGVTVLGERYIT
+373 ESIYGVTVLGERYIT

-410 VIILA
+410 IIILA
-415 TVLGTIIGVC
+415 TVLGTIIGVF

-470 QNLFGLIYYSNR
+470 RNLLGLIYYSNR
-482 AVYAPAVVLE
+482 AVYVPAVVLE
-492 NLPMLVLGIIIYL
+492 NLLMLVLGIIIYL
-505 AAKRYTKHLDADGF
+505 VAKRYTKHLDADGF

-528 RIGFWAVIILLLVM
+528 RIGFWAGIILLLVM

-552 SSILEP
+552 GSILEP
-558 LGRSAFSISIPEID
+558 LGLSAFSISIPEID
-572 KYRGFDDIRPTGA
+572 KYRGFDYIRPTGA

-678 SDFFSVLWTIVNKE
+678 SDFFSILWTIVNKE

-701 ILLTYQCGSLLMSAI
+701 ILLTYQCGSLFMSAI

>member
-8 LSIGIRSLSI
+8 RVDRARHLSI
-18 GDVRQFIQANIFAII
+18 DDARQFAEANIFAII

-102 GMEIDLLDD
+102 GMEMDLLKG

-156 GNLKLTFSKFRS
+156 DNLKLTFSKFRS

-173 SDIQGIW
+173 SDIKGIW
-180 LDSWS
+180 LASWS

-213 VSLLVMGGVIFV
+213 VSLLVMGGVVFV

-250 ALTAYLGLVIADG
+250 GLTAYLGLVIADG
-263 MRLIFN
+263 MRLI
-269 PISGATVEP
+269 PVEP
-278 TVILVL
+278 KIILIL
-284 ALLGLTGF
+284 ALIGLTGF

-305 VSQYRSSALTFLIVL
+305 VSEYRSSALTFLIVL

-415 TVLGTIIGVC
+415 TVLGTIIGVF

-457 IVFGKSMPLLSTE
+457 IAFGKSMPLLSTE
-470 QNLFGLIYYSNR
+470 RNLFGLIYYSNR
-482 AVYAPAVVLE
+482 AVYVPAVVLE

-542 VLFNPFASVL
+542 VLFNPFA
-552 SSILEP
+552 P
-558 LGRSAFSISIPEID
+558 SAFSISIPEID
-572 KYRGFDDIRPTGA
+572 KYRGFDYIRPTGA
-585 WIYVGGMVITPPF
+585 WVYVGGMKITPPF
-598 LTLMIGLTLYTSA
+598 LTLMIGLTLYTSS

-678 SDFFSVLWTIVNKE
+678 SDFFSILWTIVNKE

-701 ILLTYQCGSLLMSAI
+701 ILLTYQIGSLLMSAI

>member
-1 MFEKIRS
+1 MFEKIRGS
-8 LSIGIRSLSI
+8 SI
-18 GDVRQFIQANIFAII
+18 GDVRQFTQADIFAII

-66 SQIIVAGYLL
+66 SEIIVAGYLL
-76 NKTGQKSTLSTL
+76 NKTGQKSTLATL

-102 GMEIDLLDD
+102 GLEIGLLDD
-111 MAKSIPYG
+111 MAKSIIFL

-124 AEYYPLQDIFKFV
+124 AEHYPLQDIFKFV

-173 SDIQGIW
+173 SDIPGIW

-213 VSLLVMGGVIFV
+213 VSLLVMGGVVFV

-236 LLRLNRESLMKLGL
+236 LLRLNRESLMKIGL

-263 MRLIFN
+263 MRLI
-269 PISGATVEP
+269 PVEP
-278 TVILVL
+278 TIILVL
-284 ALLGLTGF
+284 ALIGLIGF
-292 WSSQLNRGIFAPS
+292 WSSQLNRGIFSPRVAE
-305 VSQYRSSALTFLIVL
+305 YRSSALTFSIVL
-320 PFVLYFVFQLMV
+320 PFVLFFVFQLMV

-362 LEPGEWIFPQL
+362 LDPGEWIFPQL
-373 ESISGVTVLGERYIT
+373 ESIYGVTLLGERYIT

-410 VIILA
+410 IIILA
-415 TVLGTIIGVC
+415 TVLGTIIGVF

-470 QNLFGLIYYSNR
+470 HNLFGLIYYSNR
-482 AVYAPAVVLE
+482 AVYVPAVVLE
-492 NLPMLVLGIIIYL
+492 NLGMLILGIIIYL

-528 RIGFWAVIILLLVM
+528 RMGFWAGIILLLVM

-552 SSILEP
+552 GSILEP
-558 LGRSAFSISIPEID
+558 LGLSAFSISIPEID

-678 SDFFSVLWTIVNKE
+678 SDFFSILWTIVNKE

>member
-1 MFEKIRS
+1 MFEKIRGS
-8 LSIGIRSLSI
+8 SI
-18 GDVRQFIQANIFAII
+18 GDVRQFTQANIFAII

-66 SQIIVAGYLL
+66 SEIIVAGYLL
-76 NKTGQKSTLSTL
+76 NKTGQKSTLATL

-102 GMEIDLLDD
+102 GLELDLLDD
-111 MAKSIPYG
+111 MAKSIIFL

-124 AEYYPLQDIFKFV
+124 AEHYPLQDIFKFV

-173 SDIQGIW
+173 SDIKGIW

-200 YLLASI
+200 FLLASI

-263 MRLIFN
+263 MRLI
-269 PISGATVEP
+269 PVEP
-278 TVILVL
+278 TIILVL
-284 ALLGLTGF
+284 ALIGLIGF
-292 WSSQLNRGIFAPS
+292 WSSQLNRGIFSPRVAE
-305 VSQYRSSALTFLIVL
+305 YRSSALTFSIVL
-320 PFVLYFVFQLMV
+320 PFVLFFVFQLMV

-362 LEPGEWIFPQL
+362 LDPGEWIFPQL
-373 ESISGVTVLGERYIT
+373 ESIYGVTLLGERYIT

-410 VIILA
+410 IIILA
-415 TVLGTIIGVC
+415 TVLGTIIGVF

-470 QNLFGLIYYSNR
+470 HNLFGLIFYSNR
-482 AVYAPAVVLE
+482 AVYVPAVVLE
-492 NLPMLVLGIIIYL
+492 NLGMLILGIIIYL
-505 AAKRYTKHLDADGF
+505 VAKRYTKHLDADGF

-528 RIGFWAVIILLLVM
+528 RIGFWAGIILLLVM

-552 SSILEP
+552 GSILEP
-558 LGRSAFSISIPEID
+558 LGLSAFSISIPEID

-678 SDFFSVLWTIVNKE
+678 SDFFSILWTIVNKE

>member
-1 MFEKIRS
+1 MFEKIRGS
-8 LSIGIRSLSI
+8 SI
-18 GDVRQFIQANIFAII
+18 GDVRQFTQANIFAII

-66 SQIIVAGYLL
+66 SEIIMAGYLL
-76 NKTGQKSTLSTL
+76 NKTGQKSTLATL

-102 GMEIDLLDD
+102 GLELDLLDD
-111 MAKSIPYG
+111 MAKSIIFL

-124 AEYYPLQDIFKFV
+124 AEHYPLQDIFKFV

-173 SDIQGIW
+173 SDIKGIW

-200 YLLASI
+200 FLLASI

-263 MRLIFN
+263 MRLI
-269 PISGATVEP
+269 PVEP
-278 TVILVL
+278 TIILVL
-284 ALLGLTGF
+284 ALIGLIGF
-292 WSSQLNRGIFAPS
+292 WSSQLNRGIFSPRVAE
-305 VSQYRSSALTFLIVL
+305 YRSSALTFSIVL
-320 PFVLYFVFQLMV
+320 PFVLFFVFQLMV

-362 LEPGEWIFPQL
+362 LDPGEWIFPQL
-373 ESISGVTVLGERYIT
+373 ESIYGVTLLGERYIT

-410 VIILA
+410 IIILA
-415 TVLGTIIGVC
+415 TVLGTIIGVF

-470 QNLFGLIYYSNR
+470 HNLFGLIFYSNR
-482 AVYAPAVVLE
+482 AVYVPAVVLE
-492 NLPMLVLGIIIYL
+492 NLGMLILGIIIYL
-505 AAKRYTKHLDADGF
+505 VAKRYTKHLDADGF

-528 RIGFWAVIILLLVM
+528 RIGFWAGIILLLVM

-552 SSILEP
+552 GSILEP
-558 LGRSAFSISIPEID
+558 LGLSAFSISIPEID

-678 SDFFSVLWTIVNKE
+678 SDFFSILWTIVNKE

>member
-1 MFEKIRS
+1 MFEKIRGS
-8 LSIGIRSLSI
+8 SI
-18 GDVRQFIQANIFAII
+18 GDVRQFTQANIFAII

-66 SQIIVAGYLL
+66 SEIIVAGYLL
-76 NKTGQKSTLSTL
+76 NKTGQKSTLATL

-102 GMEIDLLDD
+102 GLEIGLLDD
-111 MAKSIPYG
+111 MAKSIIFL

-124 AEYYPLQDIFKFV
+124 AEHYPLQDIFKFV

-156 GNLKLTFSKFRS
+156 GNLKLTFSKFRPG
-168 DSDDV
+168 SDDV
-173 SDIQGIW
+173 SDIKGIW

-200 YLLASI
+200 FLLAPI
-206 IPFEAKS
+206 LPFEAKS
-213 VSLLVMGGVIFV
+213 VSLLVMGGVVFV

-236 LLRLNRESLMKLGL
+236 LLRLNRESLMKIGL

-263 MRLIFN
+263 MRLI
-269 PISGATVEP
+269 PVEP
-278 TVILVL
+278 TIILVL
-284 ALLGLTGF
+284 ALIGLIGF
-292 WSSQLNRGIFAPS
+292 WSSQLNRGIFSPRVAE
-305 VSQYRSSALTFLIVL
+305 YRSSALTFSIVL
-320 PFVLYFVFQLMV
+320 PFVLFFVFQLMV

-362 LEPGEWIFPQL
+362 LDPGEWIFPQL
-373 ESISGVTVLGERYIT
+373 ESIYGVTLLGERYIT

-410 VIILA
+410 IIILA
-415 TVLGTIIGVC
+415 TVLGTIIGVF

-470 QNLFGLIYYSNR
+470 HNLFGLIFYSNR
-482 AVYAPAVVLE
+482 AVYVPAVVLE
-492 NLPMLVLGIIIYL
+492 NLGMLILGIIIYL

-528 RIGFWAVIILLLVM
+528 RMGFWAGIILLLVM

-552 SSILEP
+552 GSILEP
-558 LGRSAFSISIPEID
+558 LGLSAFSISIPEID

-678 SDFFSVLWTIVNKE
+678 SDFFSILWTIVNKE

>member
-1 MFEKIRS
+1 MFEK
-8 LSIGIRSLSI
+8 IRSLSI

-156 GNLKLTFSKFRS
+156 DNLKLTFSKFRS

-173 SDIQGIW
+173 SDIPGIW

-213 VSLLVMGGVIFV
+213 VSLLVMGGVVFV

-250 ALTAYLGLVIADG
+250 GLTAYLGLVIADG

-278 TVILVL
+278 TVILIL

-347 GNQSGFVV
+347 ANQSGFVV

-388 GNSPGWNL
+388 GNSPGWSL

-519 DDSNEGFYR
+519 DDSNDGFYR

-558 LGRSAFSISIPEID
+558 LGWSAFSISIPEID

-585 WIYVGGMVITPPF
+585 WVYVGGMKITPPF

-701 ILLTYQCGSLLMSAI
+701 ILLTYQVGSLLMSAI

>member
-1 MFEKIRS
+1 MFEKIRGS
-8 LSIGIRSLSI
+8 SI
-18 GDVRQFIQANIFAII
+18 GDVRQFTQANIFAII

-66 SQIIVAGYLL
+66 SEIIVAGYLL
-76 NKTGQKSTLSTL
+76 NKTGQKSTLATL

-102 GMEIDLLDD
+102 GLEIGLLDD
-111 MAKSIPYG
+111 MAKSIIFL

-124 AEYYPLQDIFKFV
+124 AEHYPLQDIFKFV

-156 GNLKLTFSKFRS
+156 GNLKLTFSKFRPG
-168 DSDDV
+168 SDDV
-173 SDIQGIW
+173 SDIKGIW

-200 YLLASI
+200 FLLAPI
-206 IPFEAKS
+206 LPFEAKS
-213 VSLLVMGGVIFV
+213 VSLLVMGGVVFV

-236 LLRLNRESLMKLGL
+236 LLRLNRESLMKIGL

-263 MRLIFN
+263 MRLI
-269 PISGATVEP
+269 PVEP
-278 TVILVL
+278 TIILVL
-284 ALLGLTGF
+284 ALIGLIGF
-292 WSSQLNRGIFAPS
+292 WSSQLNRGIFSPRVAE
-305 VSQYRSSALTFLIVL
+305 YRSSALTFSIVL
-320 PFVLYFVFQLMV
+320 PFVLFFVFQLMV

-362 LEPGEWIFPQL
+362 LDPGEWIFPQL

-388 GNSPGWNL
+388 GNSPGWSL

-470 QNLFGLIYYSNR
+470 HNLFGLIFYSNR
-482 AVYAPAVVLE
+482 AVYVPAVVLE
-492 NLPMLVLGIIIYL
+492 NLGMLILGIIIYL

-552 SSILEP
+552 GSILEP
-558 LGRSAFSISIPEID
+558 LGLSAFSISIPEID

-692 GQGVPVFMI
+692 GQGVPIFII
-701 ILLTYQCGSLLMSAI
+701 ILLTYQSESLLMSAI

>member
-1 MFEKIRS
+1 MFEKIRGS
-8 LSIGIRSLSI
+8 SI
-18 GDVRQFIQANIFAII
+18 GDVRRFTQADIFAII

-66 SQIIVAGYLL
+66 SEIIVAGYLL
-76 NKTGQKSTLSTL
+76 NKTGQKSTLATL

-102 GMEIDLLDD
+102 GLELGLLDD
-111 MAKSIPYG
+111 MAKSIIFL

-124 AEYYPLQDIFKFV
+124 AEHYPLQDIFKFV

-156 GNLKLTFSKFRS
+156 GNLKLTFSKFRPG
-168 DSDDV
+168 SDDV
-173 SDIQGIW
+173 SDIKGIW

-200 YLLASI
+200 FLLAPI
-206 IPFEAKS
+206 LPFEAKS
-213 VSLLVMGGVIFV
+213 VSLLVMGGVVFV

-236 LLRLNRESLMKLGL
+236 LLRLNRESSIKLGS

-263 MRLIFN
+263 MRLI
-269 PISGATVEP
+269 PVEP
-278 TVILVL
+278 TIILVL
-284 ALLGLTGF
+284 ALIGLIGF
-292 WSSQLNRGIFAPS
+292 WSSQLNRGIFSPRVAE
-305 VSQYRSSALTFLIVL
+305 YRSSALTFSIVL
-320 PFVLYFVFQLMV
+320 PFVLFFVFQLMV

-362 LEPGEWIFPQL
+362 LDPGEWIFPQL
-373 ESISGVTVLGERYIT
+373 ESIYGVTLLGERYIT

-410 VIILA
+410 IIILA

-470 QNLFGLIYYSNR
+470 HNLFGLIFYSNR
-482 AVYAPAVVLE
+482 AVYVPAVVLE
-492 NLPMLVLGIIIYL
+492 NLGMLILGIIIYL

-528 RIGFWAVIILLLVM
+528 RMGFWAGIILLLVM

-552 SSILEP
+552 GSILEP
-558 LGRSAFSISIPEID
+558 LGLSAFSISIPEID

-678 SDFFSVLWTIVNKE
+678 SDFFSILWTIVNKE

-701 ILLTYQCGSLLMSAI
+701 ILLTYQCGSLFMSAI

>member
-1 MFEKIRS
+1 MFEK
-8 LSIGIRSLSI
+8 IRSLSI

-111 MAKSIPYG
+111 MAKSIPYL

-156 GNLKLTFSKFRS
+156 DNLKLTFSKFRS

-173 SDIQGIW
+173 SDIKGIW

-213 VSLLVMGGVIFV
+213 VSLLVMGGVVFV

-250 ALTAYLGLVIADG
+250 GLTAYLGLVIADG

-278 TVILVL
+278 TVILIL

-292 WSSQLNRGIFAPS
+292 WSSQLNRGIFAPA
-305 VSQYRSSALTFLIVL
+305 VAEYRSSALTFLIVL

-347 GNQSGFVV
+347 ANQSGFVV

-388 GNSPGWNL
+388 GNSPGWSL

-528 RIGFWAVIILLLVM
+528 RIGFWAVIILLLVI

-552 SSILEP
+552 GSILEP
-558 LGRSAFSISIPEID
+558 LGLSAFSISIPEID

-692 GQGVPVFMI
+692 GQGVPVFII
-701 ILLTYQCGSLLMSAI
+701 ILLTYQVGSLLMSAI